1 MHKKMS
7 NPIPHLLIKQIISNL
22 MIQNEEKCIEI

>member
-1 MHKKMS
+1 MS

-22 MIQNEEKCIEI
+22 MMIQNVEKYTDI